1 MHDDPDKIKSSLGD
15 IVMLTMSN
23 DVPISEFEGIA
34 SSIYENSTKSRYI
47 NNKRCIHRNL
57 KLK

>member
-23 DVPISEFEGIA
+23 DVPVSEFEGIA
-34 SSIYENSTKSRYI
+34 SSIYEKSTKSRYI
-47 NNKRCIHRNL
+47 NNKRYIHRNL

>member
-1 MHDDPDKIKSSLGD
+1 MHDDQDKIKNSLGD

-23 DVPISEFEGIA
+23 DVPVSEFKGTA
-34 SSIYENSTKSRYI
+34 SSIYENSTKSRYVH
-47 NNKRCIHRNL
+47 NKRCIHRNL

>member
-23 DVPISEFEGIA
+23 DVPLYKFKGIA
-34 SSIYENSTKSRYI
+34 SSIYERSTKSRYI
-47 NNKRCIHRNL
+47 HRSL
-57 KLK
+57 KAY